1 MKQSPAAVGNRT
13 ASAALPARSTGQ
25 LSRSL
30 PPRTAGIL
38 AGSPRVRHGGRRPAK
53 GGSEGRKA
61 PPAPP
66 FQGQKDNEKATRQQG
81 GFFFRENS
89 SNGGKAIRTFLAS

>member
-13 ASAALPARSTGQ
+13 ASRRIAGQIDRSVVPQPDT
-25 LSRSL
+25 
-30 PPRTAGIL
+30 RTAGIL